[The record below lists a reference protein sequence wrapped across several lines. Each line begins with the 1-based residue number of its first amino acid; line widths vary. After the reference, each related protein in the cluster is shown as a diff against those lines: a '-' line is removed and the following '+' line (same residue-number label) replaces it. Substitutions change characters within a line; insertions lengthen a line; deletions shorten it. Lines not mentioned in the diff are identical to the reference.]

1 MNQHFAATAEAA
13 DRPTR
18 AEAAEDVVRLV
29 DLKRRFGAT
38 PALDGV
44 SLTVRKGEI
53 LGIIGRSGAGKSTL
67 IRCLNGLERPDSG
80 EVFIEGREISRLG
93 ERELQPLRRRIG
105 MIFQHFNLLSA
116 KTVEDNVA
124 LPLKIEGRPKAERL
138 ARAAE
143 LLDLVGLSE
152 KAKAYPSSL
161 SGGQKQ
167 RVGIARAL
175 AARPALLLSDEATS
189 ALDPETTRSILALL
203 KDINRQLGLTILLIT
218 HEMEVIRSIADRV
231 AVIDAGRIVE
241 EGPVWSVFADP
252 RSEITQQPARRHPAA
267 TAGRDRRPAGADRP
281 ATRRSC
287 RIDVAGEAARGPLLS
302 DLAAAVPG
310 SFRLVHGGIDHV
322 QQQPVGTLFLAVPG
336 SDASHLREVIAFP
349 EGPRARGWRCLAM
362 SPILFELLLRSIWET
377 VLMTAASGLI
387 SLVFGLP
394 LGLALVATDRGG
406 IAESLWV
413 NRALGAVIN
422 GFRSV
427 PFIILLVALIP
438 VTRLIVGTSIGT
450 WAAIVPLSIAAT
462 PYYARIAEVS
472 LREVDHGLIEAARA
486 MGGNRWTIIREVLV
500 PEALP
505 GIVAGF
511 TVTLVTLIGAS
522 AMAGAIGAGG
532 LGDLAIRYGYQRFE
546 TSVMVAVVI
555 VLIIL
560 VCGIQWAATGWW
572 PGWIGGGE
580 EWPAVSTA

>member
-1 MNQHFAATAEAA
+1 MNQHFPATAEIPVGTPE
-13 DRPTR
+13 RP
-18 AEAAEDVVRLV
+18 EDVVRLTA
-29 DLKRRFGAT
+29 LKRRFGAT

-44 SLTVRKGEI
+44 SLTVQKGEI

-80 EVFIEGREISRLG
+80 QVFIEGREISRLG

-143 LLDLVGLSE
+143 LLELVGLSE
-152 KAKAYPSSL
+152 KAKAYPASL

-252 RSEITQQPARRHPAA
+252 KSAITQSLLGGIRPQLPAEIASRLTQTESGEAIL
-267 TAGRDRRPAGADRP
+267 
-281 ATRRSC
+281 

-302 DLAAAVPG
+302 DLAAALPG
-310 SFRLVHGGIDHV
+310 AFRLVHGGIDHV
-322 QQQPVGTLFLAVPG
+322 QRQPVGTLFLAVPG
-336 SDASHLREVIAFP
+336 ADADHLEHVIAFL
-349 EGPRARGWRCLAM
+349 RAR
-362 SPILFELLLRSIWET
+362 E
-377 VLMTAASGLI
+377 
-387 SLVFGLP
+387 
-394 LGLALVATDRGG
+394 
-406 IAESLWV
+406 
-413 NRALGAVIN
+413 
-422 GFRSV
+422 
-427 PFIILLVALIP
+427 
-438 VTRLIVGTSIGT
+438 
-450 WAAIVPLSIAAT
+450 
-462 PYYARIAEVS
+462 ARV
-472 LREVDHGLIEAARA
+472 
-486 MGGNRWTIIREVLV
+486 EVL
-500 PEALP
+500 
-505 GIVAGF
+505 GHVAN
-511 TVTLVTLIGAS
+511 
-522 AMAGAIGAGG
+522 
-532 LGDLAIRYGYQRFE
+532 
-546 TSVMVAVVI
+546 SV
-555 VLIIL
+555 
-560 VCGIQWAATGWW
+560 
-572 PGWIGGGE
+572 
-580 EWPAVSTA
+580 